1 MPKLKR
7 QIEFFRPH
15 DTISCTRYST
25 TLRRTASSN
34 VLCSFF
40 DSSRTVPG
48 LVMDHRIRSLLLF
61 GTAAPIECADTPEIQ
76 QGCGED
82 SDKYHRFQNAG
93 QPKDRAVTAQAN
105 KNTASRS
112 KMTKNI
118 ATR

>member
-1 MPKLKR
+1 MPKLKG
-7 QIEFFRPH
+7 QIEFLRPQ
-15 DTISCTRYST
+15 DTRSCTRDRT

-76 QGCGED
+76 HGCGED
-82 SDKYHRFQNAG
+82 SDKYHRFPERG
-93 QPKDRAVTAQAN
+93 PPKDRAVTAHAN
-105 KNTASRS
+105 RNTASRS